1 MHRLTFYPIGNADC
15 CFIEV
20 ESGKNLLFDYA
31 DMRNGDDETDLRI
44 DLKNAIKNK
53 LKGLGKS
60 YIDVVS
66 FSHADEDHY
75 NRFSELFYLK
85 HANKYQS
92 EERIKINE
100 MWIPASLIC
109 DGDLDDEGKILRSE
123 ARHRFKDKKDI
134 KVISRPE
141 VLKAWCEKEELKIE
155 DYQNL
160 FIDAGRIVPG
170 FSLEIDGIEV
180 FVHSPFASRQDD
192 GTLIDRNDCS
202 IVVQLRFKS
211 GELLTN
217 AIISAD
223 TTYEAW
229 EEIVK
234 MSKSHKNEERLKY
247 DIFELSHHCSYLSLN
262 NEKGKDKTSPT
273 ENIKWLFEQ
282 GNKRA
287 VLVSTSNP
295 IPSNDDNPQ
304 PPHRQAANYY
314 KDVAKNLEG
323 EFVVTMEHPK
333 ASNPEPVQIT
343 IDNTGATLVKSIVS
357 AETSLSSRKA
367 HRVG

>member
-15 CFIEV
+15 CFVEV

-31 DMRNGDDETDLRI
+31 DMRNSDDETDFRI
-44 DLKNAIKNK
+44 DLKTAIKNK
-53 LKGLGKS
+53 IKRLGKN
-60 YIDVVS
+60 YFDVVS
-66 FSHADEDHY
+66 FSHADKDHY

-85 HANKYQS
+85 HAQKYQS

-100 MWIPASLIC
+100 MWVPASLIC

-123 ARHRFKDKKDI
+123 ARYRFKDKKDI

-141 VLKAWCEKEELKIE
+141 VLKSWCEKEGLAIE
-155 DYQNL
+155 DYKNL
-160 FIDAGRIVPG
+160 FIDAGRIMPG
-170 FSLEIDGIEV
+170 LSLEIDGIEV

-202 IVVQLRFKS
+202 TVVQLRFKS

-234 MSKSHKNEERLKY
+234 TSKSHKNEGRLKY
-247 DIFELSHHCSYLSLN
+247 DVFELSHHCSYLSLN
-262 NEKGKDKTSPT
+262 KEKGKDKTTPT
-273 ENIKWLFEQ
+273 ENVEWLYKQ

-287 VLVSTSNP
+287 ILVSTSNP
-295 IPSNDDNPQ
+295 IPTNDDNSQ

-314 KDVAKNLEG
+314 KDVAKDLEG
-323 EFVVTMEHPK
+323 DFVVTMEHPK
-333 ASNPEPVQIT
+333 TSNPEPVQIT
-343 IDNTGATLVKSIVS
+343 IDNSGATLVKSIAS
-357 AETSLSSRKA
+357 AEISLSSRKA